1 MLHKSIRSSQSIAL
15 GFAFCAIVA
24 TGCTSSDTGSQSEDA
39 APVVPAN
46 VENVKITAVDT
57 DNLAEN
63 TFLKVDLSREKVVY
77 RFDYSDKQ
85 ISYDRV
91 QLVSPKGE
99 PVLLSAEMAM
109 IAAGDYGNFPQPNL
123 LGASDKRFS
132 IATNEADFGVLTAD
146 QLDQLR
152 DSGFFYDEKALEAN
166 AKPQSTD
173 NCIHATCEFCFE
185 NGTSNPPV
193 TWETGTYH
201 CYVEEH
207 VWCD

>member
-24 TGCTSSDTGSQSEDA
+24 TGCTSSDTVSQSEDA

-57 DNLAEN
+57 DKLAEN
-63 TFLKVDLSREKVVY
+63 TFYKVDLSREKVVY

-91 QLVSPKGE
+91 QLVSSKGE

-152 DSGFFYDEKALEAN
+152 EAGFFYDEKALEAN

>member
-15 GFAFCAIVA
+15 GFAFCALAA
-24 TGCTSSDTGSQSEDA
+24 TGCTSSDSVSQSEDSEL
-39 APVVPAN
+39 VVPAN
-46 VENVKITAVDT
+46 VENVKITADDT
-57 DNLAEN
+57 DKLAEN
-63 TFLKVDLSREKVVY
+63 TFLKIDLSREKVVY

-91 QLVSPKGE
+91 QLVSSKGE

-152 DSGFFYDEKALEAN
+152 EAGFFYDEKALEAN